1 MTGSVPTSYIEI
13 TGYPEAGPDP
23 QAVDFVVSYGFVT
36 SGGEEAIGHL
46 KTKLVNIRPGTVTG
60 AAAPGP
66 VPPGPVG
73 DAALGD
79 FPPPPGGFCVDT
91 VPVPYP
97 VCWTVH
103 LTNQSVNLPGT
114 VAQCSMDWGDG
125 TPIQVYVGSSPQ
137 CQTGYFFT
145 HIYANH
151 GAVSHQDHYNVVLT
165 NTFNNGAAPKTY
177 VYAINNIPY

>member
-13 TGYPEAGPDP
+13 TGYPEAGSDP
-23 QAVDFVVSYGFVT
+23 QVVDFVVSYGFVT
-36 SGGEEAIGHL
+36 TGGEEAIGHL

-114 VAQCSMDWGDG
+114 VAQCSMDWGW
-125 TPIQVYVGSSPQ
+125 
-137 CQTGYFFT
+137 
-145 HIYANH
+145 YADP
-151 GAVSHQDHYNVVLT
+151 GVCWLEPAVSNRLLLYSYLCESRGCVPSGSL
-165 NTFNNGAAPKTY
+165 
-177 VYAINNIPY
+177 